1 MEIIAIEVIL
11 MNNKNES
18 PVLKLITN
26 RLFVSLIVFAIGI
39 ILVSALWGSKTS
51 KIAKENGETDTHLPV
66 ISKNEE
72 KPEVKQNEN
81 DNDNG
86 KEKTNQTEKSENEEN
101 KEVAVN
107 FKIPLKGEL
116 LKPYSEEELLWD
128 DTMQDWRTHCGIDI
142 LSSLGDEVDTSAA
155 GIVSDVM
162 YDEMYGTVVKIEHP
176 NGVTTVYKNLEKS
189 VVSKG
194 DEVDDGQMI
203 GTVGDKG
210 AFEALEKP
218 HLHFE
223 VIVEDEYKDPLKF
236 IPQE

>member
-1 MEIIAIEVIL
+1 

-18 PVLKLITN
+18 SVVKLITN
-26 RLFVSLIVFAIGI
+26 KLFVSLIVFAIGI
-39 ILVSALWGSKTS
+39 ILVSALWGSKAPDLAGNKS
-51 KIAKENGETDTHLPV
+51 ETDDAPLPV

-72 KPEVKQNEN
+72 KTEVK
-81 DNDNG
+81 
-86 KEKTNQTEKSENEEN
+86 KSETKINNEEAKQPAKEADEE
-101 KEVAVN
+101 KEVS

-116 LKPYSEEELLWD
+116 LKAYSDEELLWD
-128 DTMQDWRTHCGIDI
+128 DTMQDWRTHCGVDI
-142 LSSLGDEVDTSAA
+142 LSDLGDEVDTAGS
-155 GIVSDVM
+155 GIVTEVLN
-162 YDEMYGTVVKIEHP
+162 DEMYGTVVKIDHQ
-176 NGVTTVYKNLEKS
+176 NGVTTVYKNLEKA

-194 DEVDDGQMI
+194 DKVDDGQMI

-223 VIVEDEYKDPLKF
+223 VISNDEYADPLKF